1 MLYVINFKCYKEGT
15 GENALKLAKALEKVS
30 KEERKKVILA
40 VQPADIFRV
49 SKEVTLPIFSQHI
62 DNIGYGAY
70 TGSILPESVRRAGAR
85 GTLLNHSEKRIPLN
99 LLESY
104 IRRAKEAKLKVIVC
118 CENASE
124 VKKIANFE
132 VKPDFIAVEPKELI
146 GGNVSVSKAKPDL
159 IKKSVENAEDIPLL
173 CGAGIK
179 SREDVIIA
187 KRLGAKGV
195 LVASGI
201 VRSRKPGDALRE
213 LFI

>member
-1 MLYVINFKCYKEGT
+1 MLYVINFKCYREGT

-70 TGSILPESVRRAGAR
+70 TGSILPESVRRAGAK

-159 IKKSVENAEDIPLL
+159 IKKSVENGNIPLL

-195 LVASGI
+195 LIASGI

>member
-70 TGSILPESVRRAGAR
+70 TGSILPESVRRAGAK

-159 IKKSVENAEDIPLL
+159 IKKSVENAGNIPLL

-201 VRSRKPGDALRE
+201 VRSRKPGNALRE

>member
-62 DNIGYGAY
+62 DNICYGAY
-70 TGSILPESVRRAGAR
+70 TGSILPESVRQAGAK

-99 LLESY
+99 LLEFY
-104 IRRAKEAKLKVIVC
+104 IKRAKEAKLKVIVC

-124 VKKIANFE
+124 VKKIASFKF
-132 VKPDFIAVEPKELI
+132 KPDFIAVEPKELI
-146 GGNVSVSKAKPDL
+146 GGNVSVSKAKPEL
-159 IKKSVENAEDIPLL
+159 IKKSVENAKDIPLL

-179 SREDVIIA
+179 NREDVIIA

-195 LVASGI
+195 LVASG
-201 VRSRKPGDALRE
+201 VVKSKKPGDVLRE

>member
-70 TGSILPESVRRAGAR
+70 TGSILPESVRRAGAK

-159 IKKSVENAEDIPLL
+159 IKKSVENGNIPLL

-195 LVASGI
+195 LIASGI

>member
-30 KEERKKVILA
+30 KKERKKVILA

-70 TGSILPESVRRAGAR
+70 TGSILPESVRRAGAK

-195 LVASGI
+195 LIASGI